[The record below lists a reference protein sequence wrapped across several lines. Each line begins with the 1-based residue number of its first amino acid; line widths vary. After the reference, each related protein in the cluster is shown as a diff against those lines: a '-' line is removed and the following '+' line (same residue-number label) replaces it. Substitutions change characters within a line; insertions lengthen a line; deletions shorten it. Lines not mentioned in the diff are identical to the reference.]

1 MCHFRVLADT
11 ETIAEIGADLRLYN
25 TDQGPHQD
33 PNVGNFEPPQGT
45 NQTCDSY
52 LSGINGGN
60 SINHEKSFIRWG
72 VQAPYVVNAIWIIN
86 PGQEWPPQSD
96 SVALQVAFVN
106 TGKSVLNGTFYLINS
121 DANYWGL
128 SVTCDPNYV
137 STTTVTTTV
146 APDLSTT
153 LPAGGSNG
161 GSTAGIVVGIILLL
175 VGVVVLFLVARHFY
189 RRNLVTSD
197 IDAFEPEI
205 QEDFLGE
212 TFLFLNSIAL
222 SSLSHRAFFS
232 SFM

>member
-96 SVALQVAFVN
+96 SVALQVAHAVVDDDDN
-106 TGKSVLNGTFYLINS
+106 NDGDASV
-121 DANYWGL
+121 
-128 SVTCDPNYV
+128 
-137 STTTVTTTV
+137 V
-146 APDLSTT
+146 ALQVAERA
-153 LPAGGSNG
+153 LP
-161 GSTAGIVVGIILLL
+161 
-175 VGVVVLFLVARHFY
+175 R
-189 RRNLVTSD
+189 
-197 IDAFEPEI
+197 
-205 QEDFLGE
+205 
-212 TFLFLNSIAL
+212 
-222 SSLSHRAFFS
+222 
-232 SFM
+232 